1 MLSFFLPRNVVLVS
15 VPSLLDPDFAP
26 KVGAVWRSGV
36 TDVTDFP
43 WISCILD
50 LGSLSCTKCIQMY
63 ASDMAKAAGQ
73 HHPIHLDASTNFMT
87 HWPCAGH
94 CLSAH
99 VFFSR
104 AVRLCP
110 TVPDCARKKL
120 MHQRCLVLPE
130 GNLVH
135 PFVSF
140 TFI

>member
-1 MLSFFLPRNVVLVS
+1 MLVS